1 MLHCR
6 QAIVCPLPW
15 IHNLELKVQLVV
27 VIFFVVFSYVGV
39 ILFYFIFYQLLVA
52 MIYKLPTAN
61 KVVDCRHRIRVSVVY
76 FVAPIGHWPFCI
88 AIYWNA
94 CSD

>member
-6 QAIVCPLPW
+6 QAWIHCLLPW

-27 VIFFVVFSYVGV
+27 IFFVVFFYVGV

-61 KVVDCRHRIRVSVVY
+61 KVVDCGHRIRVNVVY